1 MLFMVVEHFKQ
12 GKTKAI
18 YRRLQDKGR
27 TTPEGLRYVGSW
39 VSASLDRC
47 FQLMECDDPV
57 LFQDWILEWEDL
69 ATFEI
74 IPVVSSNETEQIVNK
89 QL

>member
-18 YRRLQDKGR
+18 YRRLQEKGR
-27 TTPEGLRYVGSW
+27 TTPEGLIYVDSW
-39 VSASLDRC
+39 VCASLDRC